1 MGGGRWPIHAERY
14 RRAMDCHARIWR
26 EREEMKCPHCLES
39 FHEEWEW
46 LGSEEDCDGSWG
58 VWYTKCP
65 DCDRVVMRL
74 DHHREGEKVGESLIR
89 PKATARASLPPDV
102 PEAFAGDYREACLV
116 LADSPKASAA
126 LSRRC
131 LQNLLREQFKV
142 KPSNLS
148 DEIDEVLPELPSHL
162 AGAVDGIRNL
172 GNFAAHPMKSS
183 NSGEILDVEPGE
195 AEWCLDVLESLFDF
209 CFVQPAVLAKKR
221 QAVNQKLKEAGK
233 PPMK

>member
-1 MGGGRWPIHAERY
+1 
-14 RRAMDCHARIWR
+14 
-26 EREEMKCPHCLES
+26 MKCPHCLQN
-39 FHEEWEW
+39 FHETWAN
-46 LGSEEDCDGSWG
+46 LCGPQEDADGTWRVYG
-58 VWYTKCP
+58 TGCP
-65 DCDRVVMRL
+65 ACNRSIFKLVQF
-74 DHHREGEKVGESLIR
+74 REGARVAESLVR
-89 PKATARASLPPDV
+89 PKAPARASLPPDV
-102 PEAFAGDYREACLV
+102 PDLFAADYREACLV
-116 LADSPKASAA
+116 LPDSAKASAA

-172 GNFAAHPMKSS
+172 GNFAAHPMKST

-221 QAVNQKLKEAGK
+221 QAVNQKLQEAGK